1 MCNESKHGKNAI
13 FIEERKKLVL
23 NKTQRKV
30 EEAITTLIRFRC
42 EVLIARHF
50 LEGAT
55 VSK

>member
-1 MCNESKHGKNAI
+1 MCNESKHGKKAI